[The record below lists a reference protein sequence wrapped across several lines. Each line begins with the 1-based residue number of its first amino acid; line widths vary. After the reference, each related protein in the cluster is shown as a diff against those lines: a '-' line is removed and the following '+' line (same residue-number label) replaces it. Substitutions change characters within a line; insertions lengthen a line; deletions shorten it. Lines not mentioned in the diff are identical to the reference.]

1 MTDIGMLSMLTWRQ
15 GNVMAIEL
23 LPLER
28 AGLPDAVDAQI
39 LVVANAC
46 QTVDETLDQFK
57 FGADNPD
64 LLTLNNAAYL
74 DLYRSMIP
82 EIDGERRE
90 IVDAVNHLRR
100 QRQGGLINEHNSSSL
115 NGVYLY
121 DFLGRS
127 GYAGRIDLV
136 DNIDLEPERA
146 AELTKAADVVLLST
160 TFITSVSTI
169 VRVVELVK
177 SWNPKALVVVGG
189 AKLTQY
195 SDDREIHGAARV
207 ADALILSPNGERTL
221 LEVIRRLVLGE
232 SIAKVPNVAYDDGT
246 FRCTS
251 RNLHDGVD
259 IDANSVR
266 WDELPSYILRSSVN
280 MRTGR
285 GCPFKCKF
293 CTFPSYNDQQVD
305 LMEQDSIVG
314 QLRQIM
320 TLPQVGSVRF
330 VDDTLFLNR
339 NHLISVCKQMIDI
352 GFDKPWTAY
361 LRSTTLTDEC
371 VRFLSEAGCHLVLV
385 GVESADQTVLN
396 KMFKGTKEK
405 HNWAA
410 AENLA
415 KHDVMGFAFML
426 VGFPGETTK
435 SVDRSIDFLN
445 NSGIH
450 SYVHSPLFVFPN
462 SPLAREAREFGL
474 RGGFNDWSHETMDCQ
489 TAVEECG
496 RMFAEVHNAAYIDRG
511 SSVTKILLD
520 HGASVGDVQRMGL
533 LHNEMARRQQAGL
546 DDTSARDEFAVL
558 TASTHGTAQE
568 IDSVTTPYSRV
579 DGRLEI
585 TSPARY

>member
-1 MTDIGMLSMLTWRQ
+1 ML
-15 GNVMAIEL
+15 I
-23 LPLER
+23 
-28 AGLPDAVDAQI
+28 
-39 LVVANAC
+39 VANAC

-57 FGADNPD
+57 FGAGDPD
-64 LLTLNNAAYL
+64 LLERNNSGYL
-74 DLYRSMIP
+74 DLYRAMIP

-90 IVDAVNHLRR
+90 IVDAVNHVRR
-100 QRQGGLINEHNSSSL
+100 GLPGAGLVDEHNSSSL

-121 DFLGRS
+121 DFLCRQ
-127 GYAGRIDLV
+127 GYAGRTELV
-136 DNIDLEPERA
+136 DNIDLEAERA
-146 AELTKAADVVLLST
+146 AELAKAADVVLLST
-160 TFITSVSTI
+160 TFITSASTI
-169 VRVVELVK
+169 VRVCKLLK
-177 SWNPKALVVVGG
+177 SWNPKALVIVGG

-195 SDDREIHGAARV
+195 SDDREIHGAARA

-232 SIAKVPNVAYDDGT
+232 SIASVPNIAYDDGE

-266 WDELPSYILRSSVN
+266 WDELPDYILRTSVN
-280 MRTGR
+280 VRTGR

-305 LMEQDSIVG
+305 LMETESVVH

-320 TLPQVGSVRF
+320 RLPQVGSVRF

-339 NHLISVCKQMIDI
+339 NHLITVCRRMIDI

-361 LRSTTLTDEC
+361 LRAPTLTDEC
-371 VRFLSEAGCHLVLV
+371 VRYLSEAGCRLVLV
-385 GVESADQTVLN
+385 GVESADQAVLN
-396 KMFKGTKEK
+396 NMLKGTREK
-405 HNWAA
+405 HNWVA

-415 KHDVMGFAFML
+415 KYDVMGFAFML
-426 VGFPGETTK
+426 VGFPGETQK
-435 SVDRSIDFLN
+435 SVSKSIDFLN

-462 SPLAREAREFGL
+462 SPLAREARDFGL
-474 RGGFNDWSHETMDCQ
+474 KGGFNDWAHDTMDCR

-511 SSVTKILLD
+511 SSVTKTLLD
-520 HGASVGDVQRMGL
+520 HGASVGEASRMGV
-533 LHNEMARRQQAGL
+533 LHNETARRQGAGL
-546 DDTSARDEFAVL
+546 DDSATRAEFAAL
-558 TASTHGTAQE
+558 AAGMQHATARSVDA
-568 IDSVTTPYSRV
+568 VTTPYSRV

>member
-1 MTDIGMLSMLTWRQ
+1 MG
-15 GNVMAIEL
+15 IEL

-28 AGLPDAVDAQI
+28 AALPAAVDARI

-57 FGADNPD
+57 FGAENPD
-64 LLTLNNAAYL
+64 LLEQNNAAYL
-74 DLYRSMIP
+74 DLYRAMIS
-82 EIDGERRE
+82 EFDGERRE
-90 IVDAVNHLRR
+90 IVDAINYTRR
-100 QRQGGLINEHNSSSL
+100 GGSGDGLINEHNSSSL

-121 DFLGRS
+121 DFLCRS
-127 GYAGRIDLV
+127 GYAGRTDLV
-136 DNIDLEPERA
+136 DNLDLEPERA

-160 TFITSVSTI
+160 TFITSASTI
-169 VRVVELVK
+169 VRVCGLLK
-177 SWNPKALVVVGG
+177 SWNPKVLVVVGG

-195 SDDREIHGAARV
+195 SDDREIHGAARA

-232 SIAKVPNVAYDDGT
+232 SIAKVPNVAYDDGA

-251 RNLHDGVD
+251 RNQHDGVD
-259 IDANSVR
+259 IDTNSVR
-266 WDELPSYILRSSVN
+266 WDELPDYVLRSSVN
-280 MRTGR
+280 IRTGR

-305 LMEQDSIVG
+305 LMEQDSVIR

-320 TLPQVGSVRF
+320 RLPQVGSVRF

-371 VRFLSEAGCHLVLV
+371 VRYLSEAGCRLVLV

-396 KMFKGTKEK
+396 NMLKGTKEK
-405 HNWAA
+405 QNWAA
-410 AENLA
+410 AANLA
-415 KHDVMGFAFML
+415 KYDVMGFAFML

-474 RGGFNDWSHETMDCQ
+474 TGGFNDWSHETMDCRR
-489 TAVEECG
+489 AVEECG

-511 SSVTKILLD
+511 SSVAKILLD
-520 HGASVGDVQRMGL
+520 HGASVRDASRMSV
-533 LHNEMARRQQAGL
+533 LHNEMARRQSAGL
-546 DDTSARDEFAVL
+546 DDTAARNEFATL
-558 TASTHGTAQE
+558 AATTHGSAHE
-568 IDSVTTPYSRV
+568 VEAVTTPYSRV